1 MAALHLPYRCRPI
14 FENGYSPETFT
25 MMTNTLLIIEDEALL
40 SSELA
45 RFFRKSDWEVSIVNS
60 IQQAETAL
68 REEQFDPLVVL
79 SDMNLPD
86 GNALDLLD
94 KLKPELGSSEWIFL
108 TGYGSVADSVR
119 AVRLGAYDFIE
130 KPCSLDRLN
139 LLVEGAARSARAQRR
154 LQAQTATQN
163 SQYGIDSLIGNSSAM
178 QSLRSMLTQVINVP
192 FSSLI
197 VSGETGTGKGMVARI
212 LHYSGRRSQ
221 APLVEINCAALPRE
235 LLEAEL
241 FGYESGAFTG
251 AKKRH
256 RGLFEQAHTGT
267 LFLDEIGEMDLD
279 LQSKLLKA
287 VEDLRIR
294 RLGSETEISVD
305 VQIIA
310 ATNLDLVE
318 KVSEGLFR
326 RDLYHRLN
334 VINIRVPA
342 LRERKQDLEQ
352 LVPQFVAACNRKSS
366 KNVTNIPD
374 EAWHAIKAYDWPGNI
389 RELRNVLER
398 CVLLANG
405 QNLPAEWL
413 QLQSPADAPLHTGMS
428 NSNQE
433 GLLIPLDG
441 SLSLHEMEKFII
453 QEALNRT
460 DANVTAA
467 ARMLGTTR
475 ETLRYRVQKY
485 HLKCKF

>member
-1 MAALHLPYRCRPI
+1 
-14 FENGYSPETFT
+14 
-25 MMTNTLLIIEDEALL
+25 MMTNTLLIIEDETLL
-40 SSELA
+40 ASELA
-45 RFFRKSDWEVSIVNS
+45 RYFGKGGWEVSIAHS
-60 IQQAETAL
+60 LQQAE
-68 REEQFDPLVVL
+68 QFLGGQSLDPLVVL

-86 GNALDLLD
+86 GNALDLLE
-94 KLKPELGSSEWIFL
+94 KLKPEISSSEWVFL

-154 LQAQTATQN
+154 LEQQTASQN
-163 SQYGIDSLIGNSSAM
+163 HQYSIDSLIGSSPAM
-178 QSLRSMLTQVINVP
+178 SQLRAMLKQIANVP

-197 VSGETGTGKGMVARI
+197 VSGETGTGKGMIARI
-212 LHYSGRRSQ
+212 LHYSGSRAA

-241 FGYESGAFTG
+241 FGYEAGAFTG

-294 RLGSETEISVD
+294 RVGGEAEISID

-318 KVSEGLFR
+318 KVAEGLFR

-334 VINIRVPA
+334 VINIRMPA
-342 LRERKQDLEQ
+342 LREHKQDLEQ
-352 LVPQFVAACNRKSS
+352 LVPQFIGECNRKSAKS
-366 KNVTNIPD
+366 VSHIS
-374 EAWHAIKAYDWPGNI
+374 EQAWQALKSYDWPGNI
-389 RELRNVLER
+389 RELHNVLER
-398 CVLLANG
+398 CVLLSNDH
-405 QNLPAEWL
+405 NLPVEWL
-413 QLQSPADAPLHTGMS
+413 QLQAPQSAAAHH
-428 NSNQE
+428 NAKVNQE
-433 GLLIPLDG
+433 GVFIPLDG
-441 SLSLHEMEKFII
+441 SISLHEMEKFII
-453 QEALNRT
+453 QEALNRN
-460 DANVTAA
+460 DDNVTGA

>member
-1 MAALHLPYRCRPI
+1 
-14 FENGYSPETFT
+14 

-40 SSELA
+40 GAELA
-45 RFFRKSDWEVSIVNS
+45 RFFKKSDWEVNIAHSL
-60 IQQAETAL
+60 QEAEAYL
-68 REEQFDPLVVL
+68 REQSFDPLVVL

-86 GNALDLLD
+86 GNALDLLE
-94 KLKPELGSSEWIFL
+94 KLKPEIDSSEWVFL

-154 LQAQTATQN
+154 LQHQTA
-163 SQYGIDSLIGNSSAM
+163 SQHDQYSIDSLIGESQSM
-178 QSLRSMLTQVINVP
+178 SSLRAMLRQIVKVP

-197 VSGETGTGKGMVARI
+197 VSGETGTGKGMIARI
-212 LHYSGRRSQ
+212 LHYSGVRSQ

-241 FGYESGAFTG
+241 FGYEAGAFTG

-294 RLGSETEISVD
+294 RLGSEAEISVD

-334 VINIRVPA
+334 VINVRVPA
-342 LRERKQDLEQ
+342 LRERQQDLEQ
-352 LVPQFVAACNRKSS
+352 LVPQFIANCNRKSAKS
-366 KNVTNIPD
+366 VSVIP
-374 EAWHAIKAYDWPGNI
+374 EQAWQLIKAYDWPGNI
-389 RELRNVLER
+389 RELQNVLER
-398 CVLLANG
+398 CVLLA
-405 QNLPAEWL
+405 QDENLPAEWL
-413 QLQSPADAPLHTGMS
+413 QLRNPQAAQANNAPVA
-428 NSNQE
+428 NQQ
-433 GLLIPLDG
+433 GLFIPLDG

-460 DANVTAA
+460 DTNVTAA

>member
-1 MAALHLPYRCRPI
+1 
-14 FENGYSPETFT
+14 
-25 MMTNTLLIIEDEALL
+25 MMTNSLLIIEDETMLAA
-40 SSELA
+40 ELA
-45 RFFRKSDWEVSIVNS
+45 RYFGKAGWEVNIAHSV
-60 IQQAETAL
+60 QQAEDYL
-68 REEQFDPLVVL
+68 RAETLDPLVVL

-86 GNALDLLD
+86 GNALDLLER
-94 KLKPELGSSEWIFL
+94 LKPSVGSSEWVFL

-154 LQAQTATQN
+154 LQRQADSQN
-163 SQYGIDSLIGNSSAM
+163 TQYGIENLIGSSPAM
-178 QSLRSMLTQVINVP
+178 STLRSMLRQIVNVP

-197 VSGETGTGKGMVARI
+197 VSGETGTGKGMIARI
-212 LHYSGRRSQ
+212 LHYSGIRSQ

-241 FGYESGAFTG
+241 FGYEAGAFTG

-279 LQSKLLKA
+279 LQSKLLKV

-318 KVSEGLFR
+318 KVAEGNFR

-334 VINIRVPA
+334 VINIRVPS

-352 LVPQFVAACNRKSS
+352 LVPMFIADCNRKSTKS
-366 KNVTNIPD
+366 VNHIP
-374 EAWHAIKAYDWPGNI
+374 EQAWQVIKAYDWPGNI

-398 CVLLANG
+398 CVLLAESEE
-405 QNLPAEWL
+405 LPAQWL
-413 QLQSPADAPLHTGMS
+413 QLQMPSRAGSTAKI
-428 NSNQE
+428 NQE
-433 GLLIPLDG
+433 GIFIPLDG
-441 SLSLHEMEKFII
+441 SIGLHEMEKFII
-453 QEALNRT
+453 QEVLNRT

-475 ETLRYRVQKY
+475 ETMRYRVQKY
-485 HLKCKF
+485 HLKANF

>member
-1 MAALHLPYRCRPI
+1 
-14 FENGYSPETFT
+14 
-25 MMTNTLLIIEDEALL
+25 MMTNTLMIIEDEALL
-40 SSELA
+40 GAELA
-45 RFFRKSDWEVSIVNS
+45 RYFKKADWEVSVVES
-60 IQQAETAL
+60 LQQAETRL
-68 REEQFDPLVVL
+68 REQQFDPLVVL

-86 GNALDLLD
+86 GNALDLLE
-94 KLKPELGSSEWIFL
+94 KLKPEIDSSEWVFL

-154 LQAQTATQN
+154 LQQQTAVRN
-163 SQYGIDSLIGNSSAM
+163 SQYSIDSLIGSSPAM
-178 QSLRSMLTQVINVP
+178 SSLRNMLRQVVNVP

-197 VSGETGTGKGMVARI
+197 VSGETGTGKGMIARI
-212 LHYSGRRSQ
+212 LHYSGKRAE

-241 FGYESGAFTG
+241 FGYEAGSFTG

-318 KVSEGLFR
+318 KVAQGEFR
-326 RDLYHRLN
+326 SDLYHRLN
-334 VINIRVPA
+334 VINIRVPS
-342 LRERKQDLEQ
+342 LRERKQDLAQ
-352 LVPQFVAACNRKSS
+352 LVPQFIDECNRKSAKTVS
-366 KNVTNIPD
+366 NIPYS
-374 EAWHAIKAYDWPGNI
+374 AWQAISAYDWPGNI

-398 CVLLANG
+398 CVLLAHD
-405 QNLPAEWL
+405 QNLPTEWL
-413 QLQSPADAPLHTGMS
+413 QLQQPQTLSAIASLS
-428 NSNQE
+428 ANQE
-433 GLLIPLDG
+433 GLFIPLDG
-441 SLSLHEMEKFII
+441 SLSLQDMEKFII
-453 QEALNRT
+453 QEALNRC
-460 DANVTAA
+460 DANVTGA

-485 HLKCKF
+485 HLKAKF

>member
-1 MAALHLPYRCRPI
+1 
-14 FENGYSPETFT
+14 
-25 MMTNTLLIIEDEALL
+25 MMTSTLLIIEDETLL
-40 SSELA
+40 ASELA
-45 RFFRKSDWEVSIVNS
+45 RYFSKAGWEVSIAHTL
-60 IQQAETAL
+60 QQAGQHL
-68 REEQFDPLVVL
+68 RDQTLDPLVVL

-86 GNALDLLD
+86 GNALDFLENLQPD
-94 KLKPELGSSEWIFL
+94 IVSSEWVFL

-154 LQAQTATQN
+154 LQQQTATQN
-163 SQYGIDSLIGNSSAM
+163 TQYSIDSLIGSSTAIT
-178 QSLRSMLTQVINVP
+178 SLRAMLRQIAKVP

-197 VSGETGTGKGMVARI
+197 VSGETGTGKGMIARI
-212 LHYSGRRSQ
+212 LHYSGNRAQ

-241 FGYESGAFTG
+241 FGYEAGAFTG

-294 RLGSETEISVD
+294 RLGSETEITVD

-318 KVSEGLFR
+318 KVAEGAFR

-342 LRERKQDLEQ
+342 LREHKQDLEQ
-352 LVPQFVAACNRKSS
+352 LVPLFVAECNRKSAKS
-366 KNVTNIPD
+366 VAHIPEDAWNI
-374 EAWHAIKAYDWPGNI
+374 IKAYDWPGNI

-398 CVLLANG
+398 CVLLAEGND
-405 QNLPAEWL
+405 LPAEWL
-413 QLQSPADAPLHTGMS
+413 QLQMPQAIKS
-428 NSNQE
+428 NKAKVNQE
-433 GLLIPLDG
+433 GVFIPLDG
-441 SLSLHEMEKFII
+441 SISLHEMEKFII
-453 QEALNRT
+453 EEVLNRT

-485 HLKCKF
+485 HLKAKF

>member
-1 MAALHLPYRCRPI
+1 
-14 FENGYSPETFT
+14 
-25 MMTNTLLIIEDEALL
+25 MMTNTLLIIEDETLL
-40 SSELA
+40 AAELERYFA
-45 RFFRKSDWEVSIVNS
+45 KAGWEVNIAHSL
-60 IQQAETAL
+60 QQAEDYL
-68 REEQFDPLVVL
+68 RSGTLDPLVVL

-86 GNALDLLD
+86 GNALDLL
-94 KLKPELGSSEWIFL
+94 ERIQANIGSSEWVFL

-154 LQAQTATQN
+154 LQHQADSQN
-163 SQYGIDSLIGNSSAM
+163 TQYGIENLIGSSPAM
-178 QSLRSMLTQVINVP
+178 STLRSMLRQIVKVP

-197 VSGETGTGKGMVARI
+197 VSGETGTGKGMIARI
-212 LHYSGRRSQ
+212 LHYSGIRAQ

-241 FGYESGAFTG
+241 FGYEAGAFTG

-294 RLGSETEISVD
+294 RLGGETEVSVD

-318 KVSEGLFR
+318 KVAEGQFR

-334 VINIRVPA
+334 VINIRVPS

-352 LVPQFVAACNRKSS
+352 LVPVFIADCNRKSTKS
-366 KNVTNIPD
+366 VNHIP
-374 EAWHAIKAYDWPGNI
+374 EQAWQIIKAYDWPGNI

-398 CVLLANG
+398 CVLLADSDE
-405 QNLPAEWL
+405 LPAQWL
-413 QLQSPADAPLHTGMS
+413 QLQMPNTGS
-428 NSNQE
+428 SSSAKINQE
-433 GLLIPLDG
+433 GIFIPLDG
-441 SLSLHEMEKFII
+441 SIGLHEMEKFII
-453 QEALNRT
+453 QEVLNRT

-475 ETLRYRVQKY
+475 ETMRYRVQKY
-485 HLKCKF
+485 HLKANF